1 MDRVHADIVFAQEF
15 SGNYVPVSLSCW
27 KVDAL
32 PDLPELVLFNIRQ
45 LRALKGYCSAKIS
58 TAWLLTLLL
67 YQYKPYSLC
76 QERVEMICCWVS
88 FAPCSQVSQVCC
100 LKPYR
105 ISMDVCNYRHP
116 QDSMRTQEEIYQT
129 CNCCLYAYLLKP
141 VVLLWCNILATN
153 NFQSG
158 SVLSQSD

>member
-1 MDRVHADIVFAQEF
+1 MDWVHADIVFAQEF

-32 PDLPELVLFNIRQ
+32 PDLPELVLFSIRQ

-67 YQYKPYSLC
+67 YQYKPFSLC
-76 QERVEMICCWVS
+76 QERVELICCWVS

-100 LKPYR
+100 FKPYR

-116 QDSMRTQEEIYQT
+116 QDSWGHKWKYIRHITV
-129 CNCCLYAYLLKP
+129 AYKP
-141 VVLLWCNILATN
+141 VVLLCNILATN
-153 NFQSG
+153 NFNSG
-158 SVLSQSD
+158 SVLCQSD